1 MKPTN
6 TMPPSINGS
15 RQRGPLSVRW
25 LLCAAMLGTT
35 ISAFGI
41 DSLTLQMAE
50 RGTYAAQ
57 PPRMLGEVLLLS
69 IKPDV
74 PARFVGAR
82 FANESWKVLHP
93 FALNENGV
101 YVLDYEVPEG
111 VREIRYRVVVDGLW
125 IADPENPTVEVDDAG
140 NEISVFV
147 LEKEPVRPIV
157 NPRREADGSL
167 TFTFHGA
174 PGRRVALVADF
185 NNWDPSMSFMDE
197 TSPGN
202 YSITLRVSRGSH
214 WYSFFS
220 GGRRILD
227 VRNSETAVDPDG
239 RTVSYFSNPS

>member
-101 YVLDYEVPEG
+101 YVSGYAS
-111 VREIRYRVVVDGLW
+111 DGLEPLLVNQPSLMPKYPLATEARL
-125 IADPENPTVEVDDAG
+125 I
-140 NEISVFV
+140 
-147 LEKEPVRPIV
+147 KEGGCL
-157 NPRREADGSL
+157 RRTD
-167 TFTFHGA
+167 
-174 PGRRVALVADF
+174 
-185 NNWDPSMSFMDE
+185 
-197 TSPGN
+197 
-202 YSITLRVSRGSH
+202 
-214 WYSFFS
+214 
-220 GGRRILD
+220 
-227 VRNSETAVDPDG
+227 
-239 RTVSYFSNPS
+239 